1 MDAHS
6 LDNLRSVDCVRSG
19 SSCHCRV
26 TAVLASFNRKRSTLE
41 CLARLEQA
49 ALHAG
54 VELDAILVDDGSRDG
69 TEAAV
74 RDQFSWVEVVTGDGS
89 LYWSRSM
96 HCGQTHAMKGNAHY
110 LLWLN
115 DDTEIFPDALARL
128 LNAEVSLRK
137 KHGQPVMVV
146 GSMADGQTGR
156 LTYGGYVALQRWKP
170 FSYRRVWDMSEPVE
184 CHVMNGN
191 LVLIPMH
198 IARIVGNLDPLFEHA
213 MGDTDYALRARAQ
226 GFRVFVAPGFVGNCS
241 HNTTSGTYLDKT
253 LPLSV
258 RWNKMMSR
266 KGLPPQSWRHL
277 TRKHGGVAWPV
288 YFLWPYLKFI
298 VGEIGRLKPGAL
310 R

>member
-1 MDAHS
+1 MDTHS
-6 LDNLRSVDCVRSG
+6 PDNSQIAAGFRFRI
-19 SSCHCRV
+19 
-26 TAVLASFNRKRSTLE
+26 TAVLASFNRKSFTLD

-49 ALHAG
+49 ALRAG
-54 VELDAILVDDGSRDG
+54 LSLDAVLVDDGSRDG
-69 TEAAV
+69 TAAAV
-74 RDQFSWVEVVTGDGS
+74 RDQYSWVEVVVGDGS

-96 HCGQTHAMKGNAHY
+96 HRGQIRAMEGNADY

-115 DDTEIFPDALARL
+115 DDTEIFPDALTRL
-128 LNAEVSLRK
+128 LEAEADLRS
-137 KHGQPVMVV
+137 KHGQPVIVV
-146 GSMADGQTGR
+146 GSTADRKTGL
-156 LTYGGYVALQRWKP
+156 LTYGGYIASQRWKP
-170 FSYRRVWDMSEPVE
+170 FSYRRVWDVSEPVE

-198 IARIVGNLDPLFEHA
+198 IARVVGNVDPVFEHA
-213 MGDTDYALRARAQ
+213 MGDTDYALRTRAQ
-226 GFRVFVAPGFVGNCS
+226 GFRVFVAPGFVGHCS
-241 HNTTSGTYLDKT
+241 HNTTSNTYLDNT

-298 VGEIGRLKPGAL
+298 VGEVGRLKTGAS